1 MNGNRV
7 LWIVIALVVALL
19 AAAAVYRTVANQSRE
34 ADAGERVEIV
44 LRFVSTR
51 AREKGADEDDPAE
64 ALGGERGPTSTGH
77 CRVSSIPIPI
87 TEALAK
93 RANFYVPTRDRD
105 ITAVDPFAA
114 EAFWEELESTAA
126 ADPDKPIVLFVHGY
140 FYGFERVCLRG
151 AGLQQALGDRGH
163 LVMFTWP
170 SDGNPAGYVSD
181 QADVEWS
188 VPQLADVIRELEQRF
203 GPERIRLVAH
213 SLGTRGMLYALERIL
228 LEGGS
233 GPFASQLVLLAP
245 DFDAGTFLANLPLV
259 DPVVGD
265 ITVYASDND
274 RPLEIS
280 EELHGQPRLGQGG
293 ENRTVA
299 QGFETVDVSN
309 LGRYQYSG
317 HEYFH
322 YHPVASAD
330 LVSLLLSG
338 ARAADRPHTVP
349 HALGELTYW
358 TLSEPD

>member
-1 MNGNRV
+1 MNGNRT

-19 AAAAVYRTVANQSRE
+19 AAAAVYRTVANQPRE
-34 ADAGERVEIV
+34 ADAGERVEVV
-44 LRFVSTR
+44 LRFVTTR
-51 AREKGADEDDPAE
+51 DREDESDPA
-64 ALGGERGPTSTGH
+64 AAFGGQRGPTNKGL
-77 CRVSSIPIPI
+77 CRVSSTPIPI
-87 TEALAK
+87 TEALAE
-93 RANFYVPTRDRD
+93 RADFYVPTRDRE
-105 ITAVDPFAA
+105 ITAVDTLAA

-170 SDGNPAGYVSD
+170 SDGNPAGYVAD

-188 VPQLADVIRELEQRF
+188 VPQLADVIREIERRF

-213 SLGTRGMLYALERIL
+213 SLGTRGVLFALERVL
-228 LEGGS
+228 LEGGA
-233 GPFASQLVLLAP
+233 GPVASQLVLLAP
-245 DFDAGTFLANLPLV
+245 DFDAQSFLARLPLIA
-259 DPVVGD
+259 PMVGD

-274 RPLEIS
+274 RPLKIS

-293 ENRTVA
+293 EQRTVA
-299 QGFETVDVSN
+299 EGFETIDVSS

-358 TLSEPD
+358 TLSDPD